1 MAKYAIT
8 AEPRTVI
15 GKQVKALRRNGLVP
29 ATIYGP
35 SIDPVT
41 VQFPYREL
49 EKLLLSAGGTNL
61 VDITVGDGD
70 TYAVLARDVQR
81 DVIRRDILHV
91 DFLAVDVN
99 KTIRAEVPLVF
110 DGTSPLVASRKGI
123 MLTGPNTLTMEM
135 LPGKLK
141 DSYVLD
147 VTQLT
152 EIGATI
158 TVKDLPREE
167 GVNIVNDP
175 DEMIVRIVQP
185 ASARAAERAEALTAA
200 GVSVEGEAGAEGQG
214 EVEGANE

>member
-1 MAKYAIT
+1 MAKYEIT
-8 AEPRTVI
+8 AQSRTVI
-15 GKQVKALRRNGLVP
+15 GKQVKALRREGQVP

-49 EKLLLSAGGTNL
+49 ERLLLSAGGTNL
-61 VDITVGDGD
+61 IDVTVDGSE
-70 TYAVLARDVQR
+70 TYPVLAREVQR

-110 DGTSPLVASRKGI
+110 EGTSPLVASRKGI

-141 DSYVLD
+141 DRYVLD
-147 VTQLT
+147 VSVLDTM
-152 EIGATI
+152 GATV
-158 TVKDLPREE
+158 TVKDLPPEE
-167 GVNIVNDP
+167 GVVIINDP
-175 DEMIVRIVQP
+175 EEMLARIVQS
-185 ASARAAERAEALTAA
+185 ASARAAERVDAL
-200 GVSVEGEAGAEGQG
+200 GEAGEQG
-214 EVEGANE
+214 EAEAETEE